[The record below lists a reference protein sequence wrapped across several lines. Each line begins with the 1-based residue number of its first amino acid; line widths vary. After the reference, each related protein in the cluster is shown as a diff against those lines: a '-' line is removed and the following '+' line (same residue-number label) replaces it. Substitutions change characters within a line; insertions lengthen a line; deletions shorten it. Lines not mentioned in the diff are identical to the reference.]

1 MGTLCEQFMD
11 DKNSGVAN
19 PSGTQSDLGHIDDTE
34 TRIARMRDQ
43 YMEKLFLLKK
53 LILVLDLDHTLL
65 HSIVRTEEENLESQT
80 ETDGLYSA
88 ESIVVLTKLR
98 PGVRAFLKEAS
109 NMFELYI
116 FTKACRPYALEMAK
130 LLDPEGVYFDP
141 SKVFSREHCDQEA
154 LKHLDWVPGRESGIL
169 ILDDTERVWGRFKK
183 NLVPIEKYWFFAS
196 QRDGDTGKSLAELNA
211 DESDTEGPL
220 AAVLQDL
227 KRIHSRFFDPR
238 ISDRLVDRDVK
249 LVKKMV
255 LDRETE

>member
-1 MGTLCEQFMD
+1 
-11 DKNSGVAN
+11 
-19 PSGTQSDLGHIDDTE
+19 
-34 TRIARMRDQ
+34 
-43 YMEKLFLLKK
+43 MEMLFLLRK

-65 HSIVRTEEENLESQT
+65 HSIVRTEEENLASQT
-80 ETDGLYSA
+80 ETDGLYAA
-88 ESIVVLTKLR
+88 ESIGVLTKLR

-130 LLDPEGVYFDP
+130 LLDPKDAYFDP
-141 SKVFSREHCDQEA
+141 K
-154 LKHLDWVPGRESGIL
+154 
-169 ILDDTERVWGRFKK
+169 RVWGRFKE

-196 QRDGDTGKSLAELNA
+196 QRDGDTGKSLAELNT

-227 KRIHSRFFDPR
+227 KRVHSRFFDPR

-249 LVKKMV
+249 PVKKMV